1 MTLNGN
7 LNECVSFT
15 VSLIYRLQPP
25 SLSLSFSPITFSLLF
40 ALASS
45 SVSRFGLEPHFR
57 FTPHCVCWAAA
68 LCKYFYSALP
78 KWRKLWHGRTFNRF
92 SSLAMRK
99 IKQTTPDP
107 IHAYVCCPAI
117 LPLVLI
123 FRLFLAGG
131 STWYVWMCVCVCVY
145 CVFLQPLWRPRLR
158 RRNRI
163 SSVARADSKNCT
175 VSSSS
180 PFMRASQ
187 AS

>member
-15 VSLIYRLQPP
+15 VSLLLFAEPF
-25 SLSLSFSPITFSLLF
+25 SLFPPITFPCLSSTE

-45 SVSRFGLEPHFR
+45 SVSRLGLEPHFL
-57 FTPHCVCWAAA
+57 FTPRRVCWAAA

-123 FRLFLAGG
+123 FRLIVAGVVHCM
-131 STWYVWMCVCVCVY
+131 YVCMCVY
-145 CVFLQPLWRPRLR
+145 CVCLQPLWRPSLR

-175 VSSSS
+175 VTSSRSS
-180 PFMRASQ
+180 PAS
-187 AS
+187 